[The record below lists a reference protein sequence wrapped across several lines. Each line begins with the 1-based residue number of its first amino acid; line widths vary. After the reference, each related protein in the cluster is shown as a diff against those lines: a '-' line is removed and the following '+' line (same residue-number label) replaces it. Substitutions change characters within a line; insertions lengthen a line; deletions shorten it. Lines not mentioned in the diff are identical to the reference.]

1 MGKWR
6 VLKVD
11 GPLKV
16 DVPTKMD
23 GPSKVDGLLT
33 KRGGSE
39 QKFDGL
45 LTESGWSW
53 GKVDGLMP
61 TSRWFFRPFGP
72 FPFSN
77 DRSLFLMIV
86 YFYLHPN

>member
-1 MGKWR
+1 M
-6 VLKVD
+6 D

-16 DVPTKMD
+16 DVSTKMD

-77 DRSLFLMIV
+77 DRLLLLMTA
-86 YFYLHPN
+86 YFYLHPNWK